1 MTWQERSAEA
11 ATLAARAGEA
21 EPGARLVALLLDP
34 EDTAVSQAA
43 AEALLARRDTAGLR
57 LFVSAFGQ
65 AEEDTRNKLGDCLY
79 DEPDLWSSVKQVL
92 ARLADDDNPA
102 VRAGSRVLGAHM
114 IEQERTH
121 HR

>member
-34 EDTAVSQAA
+34 EDTAVSTAA